1 MFHIRNSN
9 VEISIFPALL
19 IAAGAFAAFLLKR
32 KPLIAA
38 IAGCGTLIAGVLVNI
53 VLLVRMG
60 IGGNGSP
67 LSDFF
72 LLPVLFL
79 APMAAIHSLGYLSG
93 HGSERSGS
101 YWCFYN
107 LTVAAMMMVINAVYP
122 MQFLVAW
129 EIMGVA
135 SFALVIF
142 DRESVNAWKAGWI
155 YLLVCHAG
163 AALLMILFFIPLGRE
178 TVFILALLGFGLK
191 IGFPLLHVWL
201 PEAHP
206 AAPAPVSALMSGA
219 MIELGFLGLLIY
231 GVIVRGN
238 WMLAGWVLAILGVI
252 TALCGIIFA
261 LAQSNLKKLL
271 AYSSIEN
278 MGILS
283 TALGMGLLGK
293 AYGVNMLMV
302 SGFAG
307 AAAHLLNHAL
317 LKGGLFL
324 AAGSVYKATGTLDMD
339 LMGGLFKRMP
349 RTAWY
354 FIFHGLSLC
363 GLPPSSG
370 FAAEFFIYS
379 AAFAGLVSGVS
390 ALVAV
395 SAAVLVFIALTGGL
409 AAAAFAKAIGAV
421 FCGEPRSEK
430 AANAAEV
437 GFSMR
442 FPVAMLFFGSIVL
455 MLAFPFMVDLLGS
468 EMFPAYSAELG
479 QLGGLS
485 FAVAF
490 LSCCAMVV
498 IALVLGVRKF
508 LAAGN
513 GQRVSGT
520 WDCGYAV
527 PGAKM
532 EYTATSFSRSMVDFF
547 AFLLHPQRKIVPVK
561 DVFPAEAS
569 VEENVEDGGT
579 AFFWRPLFAFFNR
592 IADKTH
598 FLQSGNLHFYLL
610 VLVIT
615 LLVMLGYAVMRGN

>member
-1 MFHIRNSN
+1 M
-9 VEISIFPALL
+9 EISIFPALF

-32 KPLIAA
+32 KPLVAA
-38 IAGCGTLIAGVLVNI
+38 IAGCGTLIAGVLANFVI
-53 VLLVRMG
+53 LVRLG
-60 IGGNGSP
+60 IGSTGSM

-72 LLPVLFL
+72 LLPVLTL
-79 APMAAIHSLGYLSG
+79 ALASGIHSLGYLSG
-93 HGSERSGS
+93 HGSGRSGT
-101 YWCFYN
+101 YWCFFN
-107 LTVAAMMMVINAVYP
+107 LTVAAMMMVIHAEYL

-129 EIMGVA
+129 EVMGVA

-142 DRESVNAWKAGWI
+142 DRESVKAWKAGWI
-155 YLLVCHAG
+155 YLLACHAG
-163 AALLMILFFIPLGRE
+163 AALLMILFFIPLNSE
-178 TVFILALLGFGLK
+178 AVFILALIGFGLK

-231 GVIVRGN
+231 GVIVRCN
-238 WMLAGWVLAILGVI
+238 WMLAGWVLTILGVI

-261 LAQSNLKKLL
+261 LAQCNLKKLL

-283 TALGMGLLGK
+283 TALGLGLLGK
-293 AYGVNMLMV
+293 AYGLNMLMV

-354 FIFHGLSLC
+354 FVFHGLSLC

-379 AAFAGLVSGVS
+379 AAFAGLTSGVT
-390 ALVAV
+390 AVAVV
-395 SAAVLVFIALTGGL
+395 SAAVLVFLALTGGL

-430 AANAAEV
+430 AAGAVEV

-442 FPVAMLFFGSIVL
+442 FPVAILFFASIAL
-455 MLAFPFMVDLLGS
+455 MFALPFMVDVLGS
-468 EMFPAYSAELG
+468 ELFPAYSTELG
-479 QLGGLS
+479 NLGAVS

-490 LSCCAMVV
+490 LSCCAMLV
-498 IALVLGVRKF
+498 ITLILGVRKF
-508 LAAGN
+508 LAGRN

-520 WDCGYAV
+520 WDCGYAL
-527 PGAKM
+527 PDAKM

-547 AFLLHPQRKIVPVK
+547 GFLLHPRRNIEPVK
-561 DVFPAEAS
+561 DVFPVSAS
-569 VEENVEDGGT
+569 IEENIEDGGT
-579 AFFWRPLFAFFNR
+579 ARFWRPLFAFFNR
-592 IADKTH
+592 IAEKIH
-598 FLQSGNLHFYLL
+598 LLQSGSLHFYLL
-610 VLVIT
+610 VLVVT
-615 LLVMLGYAVMRGN
+615 LLVMLGWAVMRGC